1 MSKGERSEDWSAWG
15 LLVVG
20 FLGISVLVGGFG
32 VWAAMSQIG
41 GAIVAQGR
49 IEVERNRQV
58 IQHPDGG
65 VVQEVLVREG
75 QSVSAGDLLVRLDS
89 TDLVSELVVVEGQ
102 LFEVLARGAR
112 LNAERDGVETLVFDP
127 LLAEATNPV
136 AAELMDGQQR
146 LFEARL
152 ESARSEIEQLT
163 KQKEQ
168 IADEIEGI
176 KAQEEATTIQLGFI
190 SEELANQQSLLDRG
204 LTAASRVLV
213 LRRDMANL
221 TGQSGELAAMRAS
234 AESRITEL
242 DIAILRIETDRRE
255 QAITT
260 LRDLQFNEIE
270 LAERRR
276 QILNQ
281 LERLDI
287 RAPVSGI
294 VYDLRVFGERAVV
307 RAADPVLYIVPQDR
321 PLVISAQVK
330 PQDVDELLLG
340 QEVRV
345 RLSAFNQRTTPELL
359 GRVEQ
364 VSADAFTDE
373 TSRTSYYR
381 AQVALLDGEIGRL
394 PNGQTLIPGMPV
406 DVFFNTSERTPVEY
420 LLKPITDYFARSFRE
435 S

>member
-1 MSKGERSEDWSAWG
+1 MSTSEPSDDWPAWG

-20 FLGISVLVGGFG
+20 FLGVSVLVGGFG

-65 VVQEVLVREG
+65 VVQEILVGEG
-75 QSVSAGDLLVRLDS
+75 RSVSAGDVLVRLDA
-89 TDLVSELVVVEGQ
+89 TDLVSELAVVEGQ
-102 LFEVLARGAR
+102 LFEVLARRGR
-112 LNAERDGVETLVFDP
+112 LDAERDGVETLVFDR
-127 LLAEATNPV
+127 LLVESKNPV
-136 AAELMDGQQR
+136 AAELMEGQRR

-152 ESARSEIEQLT
+152 VSARSEIEQLT
-163 KQKEQ
+163 KQKDQ
-168 IADEIEGI
+168 IADEIDGI
-176 KAQEEATTIQLGFI
+176 MAQEKAASIQLGFI
-190 SEELANQQSLLDRG
+190 TEELTNQQALLDRG
-204 LTAASRVLV
+204 LTEASRVLA
-213 LRRDMANL
+213 LNREMANL
-221 TGQSGELAAMRAS
+221 TGQSGQLAAMRAS
-234 AESRITEL
+234 SESRITEL

-270 LAERRR
+270 LAEQRR

-281 LERLDI
+281 LDRLDI
-287 RAPVSGI
+287 RAPVSGV
-294 VYDLRVFGERAVV
+294 VYDLRVFGPRAVI
-307 RAADPVLYIVPQDR
+307 RAAEPVLYIVPQDR

-330 PQDVDELLLG
+330 PQDIDEVLLG

-345 RLSAFNQRTTPELL
+345 RLSAFNQRTTPELR

-373 TSRTSYYR
+373 ASLISYYR
-381 AQVALLDGEIGRL
+381 AQVALLDGETDRL

-406 DVFFNTSERTPVEY
+406 EVFFNTSERTPVEY
-420 LLKPITDYFARSFRE
+420 LLKPIADYFARSFRE

>member
-1 MSKGERSEDWSAWG
+1 VSKGERSEDWSAWG

>member
-1 MSKGERSEDWSAWG
+1 MSKGERSDDWPAWG

-20 FLGISVLVGGFG
+20 FMGVSVLIGGFG
-32 VWAAMSQIG
+32 VWAAMSEIG

-65 VVQEVLVREG
+65 VVEEILVREG
-75 QSVSAGDLLVRLDS
+75 QSVSSGDVLVRLDA
-89 TDLVSELVVVEGQ
+89 TDLVSELAVVEGQ
-102 LFEVLARGAR
+102 LFEVLARRSR
-112 LNAERDGVETLVFDP
+112 LDAERDGVETLVFDP
-127 LLAEATNPV
+127 LLVESKNPV
-136 AAELMDGQQR
+136 VAELMEGQQR

-152 ESARSEIEQLT
+152 ASARSEIEQLT

-168 IADEIEGI
+168 IADEIDGI
-176 KAQEEATTIQLGFI
+176 MAQKEAASIQLGFI
-190 SEELANQQSLLDRG
+190 AEELTDQQSLLDLG
-204 LTAASRVLV
+204 LTPASRVLA
-213 LRRDMANL
+213 LNREMASL
-221 TGQSGELAAMRAS
+221 TGQSGQLAAMRAS
-234 AESRITEL
+234 SENRITEL

-281 LERLDI
+281 LDRLDI

-294 VYDLRVFGERAVV
+294 VYDLRVFGVRAVI
-307 RAADPVLYIVPQDR
+307 RAAEPVLYIVPQDR
-321 PLVISAQVK
+321 PLIISAQVK
-330 PQDVDELLLG
+330 PQDIDEVLLG
-340 QEVRV
+340 QEVRI

-359 GRVEQ
+359 GHVEQ
-364 VSADAFTDE
+364 VSADAFTDQA
-373 TSRTSYYR
+373 SLTSYYR
-381 AQVALLDGEIGRL
+381 AQVALLDGETGRL
-394 PNGQTLIPGMPV
+394 QNGQTLIPGMPV
-406 DVFFNTSERTPVEY
+406 EVFFNTSERTPIEY
-420 LLKPITDYFARSFRE
+420 LMKPITEFFSRSFRE

>member
-1 MSKGERSEDWSAWG
+1 MSKGERREDWPALG
-15 LLVVG
+15 FVVVG
-20 FLGISVLVGGFG
+20 FLGVSVLVGGFG

-65 VVQEVLVREG
+65 VVQEILVREG
-75 QSVSAGDLLVRLDS
+75 QSISAGDVLVRLDA
-89 TDLVSELVVVEGQ
+89 TDLVSELAVVEGQ
-102 LFEVLARGAR
+102 LFEVLARRAR
-112 LNAERDGVETLVFDP
+112 LDAERDGVETLVFDP
-127 LLAEATNPV
+127 LLAESKNPV
-136 AAELMDGQQR
+136 AAELMEGQQR

-152 ESARSEIEQLT
+152 ASARSEIEQLT
-163 KQKEQ
+163 KQKDQ
-168 IADEIEGI
+168 IADEIDGI
-176 KAQEEATTIQLGFI
+176 TAQEEALSIQLGFI
-190 SEELANQQSLLDRG
+190 SEELTSQQSLLDRG
-204 LTAASRVLV
+204 LTAATRVLA
-213 LRRDMANL
+213 LSREKASL

-234 AESRITEL
+234 SESRITEL

-255 QAITT
+255 QALST

-281 LERLDI
+281 LDRLDI

-294 VYDLRVFGERAVV
+294 VYDLRVFGARAVI
-307 RAADPVLYIVPQDR
+307 RAAEPVLYIVPQDR
-321 PLVISAQVK
+321 PLVISAQVR
-330 PQDVDELLLG
+330 PQDVDEVLLG
-340 QEVRV
+340 QEVRI
-345 RLSAFNQRTTPELL
+345 RLSAFNQRTTPELV

-373 TSRTSYYR
+373 ASLMSYYR
-381 AQVALLDGEIGRL
+381 ARVALLDGETGRL

-406 DVFFNTSERTPVEY
+406 EVFFNTSERTPVEF
-420 LLKPITDYFARSFRE
+420 LLKPITDFFARSFRE

>member
-1 MSKGERSEDWSAWG
+1 MSKGERSDDWPAWG

-20 FLGISVLVGGFG
+20 FVGVSVLVGGFG

-65 VVQEVLVREG
+65 VVQEILVREG
-75 QSVSAGDLLVRLDS
+75 RAVSAGDVLVRLDA
-89 TDLVSELVVVEGQ
+89 TDLTSELAVVEGQ
-102 LFEVLARGAR
+102 LFEVLARRGR
-112 LNAERDGVETLVFDP
+112 LDAERDGGETLVFDP
-127 LLAEATNPV
+127 LLLESENPV

-146 LFEARL
+146 LFEARRA
-152 ESARSEIEQLT
+152 SARSEIEQLT
-163 KQKEQ
+163 KQKDQ
-168 IADEIEGI
+168 IADGI
-176 KAQEEATTIQLGFI
+176 DGIIAQEEAASIQLGFI
-190 SEELANQQSLLDRG
+190 AEELTNQQSLLDRG
-204 LTAASRVLV
+204 LTEVSRVLA
-213 LRRDMANL
+213 LNREMASL
-221 TGQSGELAAMRAS
+221 TGQAGELAAMRAS
-234 AESRITEL
+234 SESRITEL

-281 LERLDI
+281 LDRLDI

-294 VYDLRVFGERAVV
+294 VYDLRVFGERAVI
-307 RAADPVLYIVPQDR
+307 RAAEPVLFIVPQDR

-330 PQDVDELLLG
+330 PQDVDEVLLG
-340 QEVRV
+340 QEVRI

-373 TSRTSYYR
+373 ASLVSYYR
-381 AQVALLDGEIGRL
+381 AQVALLDGETDRL
-394 PNGQTLIPGMPV
+394 QSGQTLIPGMPV
-406 DVFFNTSERTPVEY
+406 EVFFNTFERTPVEY
-420 LLKPITDYFARSFRE
+420 LLKPISDYFGRSFRE

>member
-1 MSKGERSEDWSAWG
+1 MSLPERDETWSAWG

-20 FLGISVLVGGFG
+20 FVGVSLLLGGFG
-32 VWAAMSQIG
+32 LWAAMSQIG

-49 IEVERNRQV
+49 IEVEQNRQV

-65 VVQEVLVREG
+65 VVQEILVREG
-75 QSVSAGDLLVRLDS
+75 HRVSAGDVLVRLDD
-89 TDLVSELVVVEGQ
+89 TDLVSELAVVEGQ
-102 LFEVLARGAR
+102 LFEVLARRAR
-112 LNAERDGVETLVFDP
+112 LDAERDGVETLVFDP
-127 LLAEATNPV
+127 LLRETDNPV
-136 AAELMDGQQR
+136 AAELMEGQQR

-152 ESARSEIEQLT
+152 VSARSEIEQLS

-176 KAQEEATTIQLGFI
+176 RAQEESARSQLGFI
-190 SEELANQQSLLDRG
+190 AEELESQQSLLDRG
-204 LTAASRVLV
+204 LTAASRVLA
-213 LRRDMANL
+213 LRREMAGL
-221 TGQSGELAAMRAS
+221 TGQAGELAAMRAS
-234 AESRITEL
+234 SEGRMTEL
-242 DIAILRIETDRRE
+242 DIAILRIETSRRE

-287 RAPVSGI
+287 RAPVAGV
-294 VYDLRVFGERAVV
+294 VYDLRVFGTRAVI
-307 RAADPVLYIVPQDR
+307 RPAEPVLFIVPQDR
-321 PLVISAQVK
+321 PLVISAQVES
-330 PQDVDELLLG
+330 QDVDEVLLG

-345 RLSAFNQRTTPELL
+345 RLSAFNQRTTPELV

-373 TSRTSYYR
+373 ASRMSYYR
-381 AQVALLDGEIGRL
+381 AQVALLDGETGRL
-394 PNGQTLIPGMPV
+394 PEGQTLIPGMPV
-406 DVFFNTSERTPVEY
+406 DVFFTTSERTPVEY
-420 LLKPITDYFARSFRE
+420 LLKPITDYFTRSFRE